1 MGQYGILYQTVGGTP
16 VPLVLTIL
24 ALKPDKVVF
33 LVTEE
38 SRKQL
43 DIIIEYTGLKP
54 SQFESRTIRS
64 ISMVDIYEE
73 IKKDATDG
81 SIENGAVDI
90 TGGKKVMAG
99 GAALAGAYLD
109 IDILYIE
116 NPVSHSIK
124 KHRLMPGEEILIRI
138 DNPFRVLGD
147 RELQRARALLKRF
160 DFAGAVE
167 ILGRAARVVKD
178 PQVFQLYFHLANGYR
193 CWDDFDFSRSERE
206 LRSAIDAIE
215 QFRLHR
221 EWRTHLKQQLQILGL
236 LQGVHN
242 KEPLSLY
249 RDKATAWALVGSC
262 YANAGRRAEQNR
274 FDFAVLLLYR
284 VLEMLSQ
291 MRLAAWGLDSR
302 APVYDKLGVPTAE
315 LTARFKAIQRDLY
328 KEDYRERDLPQEIAL
343 MQGLALLK
351 ALDDPWAAS
360 LDLEQVK
367 NSIDRRN
374 SSILAHGI
382 SLITRKGHEEMHKL
396 VRGALEKAWE
406 IWPGA
411 EMSFDEYM
419 TQFECLSP

>member
-178 PQVFQLYFHLANGYR
+178 PQVF
-193 CWDDFDFSRSERE
+193 
-206 LRSAIDAIE
+206 
-215 QFRLHR
+215 
-221 EWRTHLKQQLQILGL
+221 
-236 LQGVHN
+236 
-242 KEPLSLY
+242 
-249 RDKATAWALVGSC
+249 
-262 YANAGRRAEQNR
+262 
-274 FDFAVLLLYR
+274 
-284 VLEMLSQ
+284 
-291 MRLAAWGLDSR
+291 
-302 APVYDKLGVPTAE
+302 
-315 LTARFKAIQRDLY
+315 
-328 KEDYRERDLPQEIAL
+328 
-343 MQGLALLK
+343 
-351 ALDDPWAAS
+351 
-360 LDLEQVK
+360 
-367 NSIDRRN
+367 
-374 SSILAHGI
+374 
-382 SLITRKGHEEMHKL
+382 
-396 VRGALEKAWE
+396 
-406 IWPGA
+406 
-411 EMSFDEYM
+411 
-419 TQFECLSP
+419 